1 MHTDAHILVMDAALF
16 FLRIILIIIIGI
28 SMIESTAINTDDD
41 AMRLILDGDDVSG
54 SHVDIC
60 CSLVSY

>member
-1 MHTDAHILVMDAALF
+1 MDAALF
-16 FLRIILIIIIGI
+16 LLKNILLIIIGI
-28 SMIESTAINTDDD
+28 SMIESTAININND
-41 AMRLILDGDDVSG
+41 AMRLILDGSDVSG